1 MEDAIALAR
10 ALNGSPDDIPRAL
23 EAYVAERQPQKQKL
37 IGASEAS
44 FNWYENIREWMDKY
58 GPQEFVLR
66 FMTRTGRVDIERL
79 REQYPALIMGFEAA
93 GLVAAPAGERA

>member
-1 MEDAIALAR
+1 
-10 ALNGSPDDIPRAL
+10 
-23 EAYVAERQPQKQKL
+23 
-37 IGASEAS
+37 
-44 FNWYENIREWMDKY
+44 MDKY

-93 GLVAAPAGERA
+93 GLVAAPAGERARKPRKWS